1 MEMKDFFTILLAI
14 LIVQRIT
21 ELWIARKNESW
32 MKEQGAYEVGKSHYK
47 YIVLVHLMFF
57 VSLLLEVQ
65 YTERGMPQ
73 WWMFPFVFFIVTQIL
88 RVWSIASLGRYWN
101 TRIIILPGINVVSK
115 GPYRFLR
122 HPNYLI
128 VAAEIL
134 VIPLIFQAYFT
145 AIFFTILNA
154 IVLSIRIPI
163 EEKALREVT
172 NYEAVF
178 KKN

>member
-1 MEMKDFFTILLAI
+1 MFFSILLAI
-14 LIVQRIT
+14 LIIQRLT
-21 ELWIARKNESW
+21 ELWIARKNEAW
-32 MKEQGAYEVGKSHYK
+32 MREHGAYEVGKSHYK
-47 YIVLVHLMFF
+47 YIVAVHVMFF

-65 YTERGMPQ
+65 YTDRGIAE
-73 WWMFPFVFFIVTQIL
+73 WWMIPFFFFIVAQIL
-88 RVWSIASLGRYWN
+88 RVWSITSLGRYWN

-128 VAAEIL
+128 VATEIL

-145 AIFFTILNA
+145 AILFTLLNA
-154 IVLSIRIPI
+154 LVLSIRIPI
-163 EEKALREVT
+163 EEKALKEAT
-172 NYEAVF
+172 NYEVLF